1 MGAVAGEDKPR
12 TPAANDKIG
21 IGLIGCGGMGRVD
34 LADFQSNTDVD
45 IVAVCDVYEPN
56 ANRAAQMTSGRAKI
70 FCDYRNLLDDRS
82 IDAVVIATPD
92 HWHALMTVQACE
104 SGKDVYVEKPTSHNV
119 REGRLMVEAARRLKR
134 VVDVGI
140 QQRSGSHFQRA
151 VQAVQEGRIGSY
163 GVMLYGTKG
172 TLFIDRAGYRITPQ
186 MTMQREQTAQT
197 FRESYDD
204 LQGAGLYFTGDSVG
218 ERGST
223 SIQHRPH
230 VRNFL
235 DCVKSRQ
242 RPAGDI
248 EIGHASTATCLIGNI
263 ALRTGLKLHWDGRNE
278 RFTNSADANRMLTRA
293 YRPPW
298 RLSGL
303 EL

>member
-1 MGAVAGEDKPR
+1 MGAVAGQDKPR

-70 FCDYRNLLDDRS
+70 FCDYRNLLDD
-82 IDAVVIATPD
+82 
-92 HWHALMTVQACE
+92 
-104 SGKDVYVEKPTSHNV
+104 
-119 REGRLMVEAARRLKR
+119 
-134 VVDVGI
+134 
-140 QQRSGSHFQRA
+140 
-151 VQAVQEGRIGSY
+151 
-163 GVMLYGTKG
+163 
-172 TLFIDRAGYRITPQ
+172 
-186 MTMQREQTAQT
+186 
-197 FRESYDD
+197 
-204 LQGAGLYFTGDSVG
+204 
-218 ERGST
+218 
-223 SIQHRPH
+223 
-230 VRNFL
+230 
-235 DCVKSRQ
+235 
-242 RPAGDI
+242 
-248 EIGHASTATCLIGNI
+248 HASTATCLIGNI
-263 ALRTGLKLHWDGRNE
+263 ALRTGLKLHWDGRNQ